1 MDGLL
6 SVIGNFILE
15 FVFGTLFAA
24 ILFWIGW
31 PIVKVLTLGRYPHG
45 QKCLDETMQANCVRA
60 LLSLR
65 WPCHSWPRWANS
77 TPEPHTRST

>member
-15 FVFGTLFAA
+15 FVFGILFAA

-45 QKCLDETMQANCVRA
+45 
-60 LLSLR
+60 
-65 WPCHSWPRWANS
+65 
-77 TPEPHTRST
+77 

>member
-6 SVIGNFILE
+6 NVIGNFILE

-60 LLSLR
+60 TAIAALTVSLMAALGQF
-65 WPCHSWPRWANS
+65 HS
-77 TPEPHTRST
+77 